1 MEQQF
6 KNLSKSLCHKP
17 QSFKKFLAISKF
29 EGNINCHISAKDN
42 TMQWS

>member
-6 KNLSKSLCHKP
+6 KNHLSKTLCRKP
-17 QSFKKFLAISKF
+17 QPFKKLLAFSEF

-42 TMQWS
+42 TM

>member
-6 KNLSKSLCHKP
+6 KNLSKTLCHQP
-17 QSFKKFLAISKF
+17 FKKHLVISEF
-29 EGNINCHISAKDN
+29 VGHINRHFSAKDN